1 MPAIRTRYKI
11 RNIGYLNSVL
21 ARGVTASALTDSGGE
36 IYVSTGLASPRF
48 GMAMVAGSTN
58 SASLK
63 WGTHSLLHWVRGT
76 GSYAVFRAYRMSQL
90 NVAGVVVV
98 PMAAV
103 FVEVKLAVQVVASAL
118 ASPA

>member
-11 RNIGYLNSVL
+11 RNIGYLGSVL

-63 WGTHSLLHWVRGT
+63 WGTHSLLQWVRGT
-76 GSYAVFRAYRMSQL
+76 GSYAIFRAYRISQL
-90 NVAGVVVV
+90 NNTEMMIQWCSVSYTAINWLVW
-98 PMAAV
+98 
-103 FVEVKLAVQVVASAL
+103 EK
-118 ASPA
+118 